1 MQEIKIEKYISESE
15 ESLTP
20 LIDLL
25 NTEGTHLV
33 VAPTGAGKTNA
44 IIEVCKEL
52 GKRNNK
58 VLYVMACPNK
68 VQNLQNANKY
78 KIKSIVAGT
87 TKEDLKGVSVV
98 SMVYDKADMVLEY
111 VKENNLNLVLIIDEA
126 HQLVDSSMYRKKAL
140 QSLGNLKSYA
150 DTTILLTATPRKIE
164 KLFKYDKKVK
174 FVTKGNTN
182 NFENHT
188 LISISSNDSITHIAN
203 RLNNMLESDLKGNK
217 ALVFINDME
226 RAKELKKAL
235 ELQNK
240 RVAIVCS
247 DNSYE
252 KISNDDEVNSYQVK
266 TILQNNEKLSD
277 NFNIF
282 LATKVIEAGTNILND
297 DVTVINIIDKKSH
310 LDFDSITQS
319 FARTRKNNKNAFTF
333 FIHKEEEE
341 ELGKE
346 KVEFKAKPLTTIR
359 REFKYKVNS
368 HVKGIKAY
376 IKAIKENIKLG
387 LIEEEQGKKLI
398 IAYLNHA
405 GTSGKKVNL
414 GCIEYDEELQE
425 ITINKNKLEKLI
437 YEEYDKQFLNNIK
450 ALNCKLKQCIKSD
463 NFYIVKAQDISSEEE
478 KENLKEYQ
486 SEVKELREKEKVE
499 IKTLLASILEAG
511 ETEKLEM
518 YIKDKVTP
526 YEMKDKFKLLEVE
539 EKHLK
544 AIKEAYKLNIEFETI
559 LKTIVSASTLTEFKN
574 KCRQI
579 DYLNKNKLEKDISK
593 VGNISEYY
601 IIRKKIDPLMKKQ
614 GRLSNVMLYEL
625 NKTLEYNKFY
635 KKIKADNK
643 KLPKKRINKLMGAI
657 KEIYNITQDYKI
669 SSLK

>member
-1 MQEIKIEKYISESE
+1 MQEIKIKKYISESE

-44 IIEVCKEL
+44 IIESSKEL

-319 FARTRKNNKNAFTF
+319 FARTRNKNKNAFTF
-333 FIHKEEEE
+333 FIHKEEE
-341 ELGKE
+341 LGKE
-346 KVEFKAKPLTTIR
+346 KEEFKAKTLTNIR
-359 REFKYKVNS
+359 RELTYRVNCQLKEIQNIYTS
-368 HVKGIKAY
+368 Y
-376 IKAIKENIKLG
+376 IKLDIEDKE
-387 LIEEEQGKKLI
+387 KKI
-398 IAYLNHA
+398 ISILNTQNSI
-405 GTSGKKVNL
+405 GTKTNL

-425 ITINKNKLEKLI
+425 ITVNKNKLEKLI
-437 YEEYDKQFLNNIK
+437 YEEYDKQFLNDIK

-463 NFYIVKAQDISSEEE
+463 NFYIVKADDISSEEE

-486 SEVKELREKEKVE
+486 SEVKELREKEKEEV
-499 IKTLLASILEAG
+499 KTLLASILEAG

-544 AIKEAYKLNIEFETI
+544 AIKEAYKLNIEFDII
-559 LKTIVSASTLTEFKN
+559 LKIIVSADTLSEFK
-574 KCRQI
+574 
-579 DYLNKNKLEKDISK
+579 KLVRKENYKIRNNLPCNYK
-593 VGNISEYY
+593 LIEEYS
-601 IIRKKIDPLMKKQ
+601 IIRKHIDCLLKNQ
-614 GRLSNVMLYEL
+614 GRITTDKLKKL
-625 NKTLEYNKFY
+625 NNDLVKNKFY
-635 KKIKADNK
+635 KNLGKE
-643 KLPKKRINKLMGAI
+643 LPKKRTNKLLEAI
-657 KEIYNITQDYKI
+657 KEIYNITKDNRV